1 MTPPQPTKIC
11 NVNDVPL
18 PGMRAFRVCD
28 RDILIVRTS
37 DGAVAALGAKCTHRG
52 APLVEGTLEGT
63 ALTCP
68 WHGAQFEMPTGKLTR
83 GPQIF
88 GGKLFEKIQRN
99 LPRYPLEQR
108 NDELWLT
115 LA

>member
-1 MTPPQPTKIC
+1 MRLFA
-11 NVNDVPL
+11 VAGRDV
-18 PGMRAFRVCD
+18 
-28 RDILIVRTS
+28 LIVRAA
-37 DGAVAALGAKCTHRG
+37 DGSIAAIGAKCTHRG
-52 APLVEGTLEGT
+52 APLVEGTLEGNT
-63 ALTCP
+63 LTCP
-68 WHGAQFEMPTGKLTR
+68 WHGSQFEIPTGKLTH

-108 NDELWLT
+108 GDELWLT